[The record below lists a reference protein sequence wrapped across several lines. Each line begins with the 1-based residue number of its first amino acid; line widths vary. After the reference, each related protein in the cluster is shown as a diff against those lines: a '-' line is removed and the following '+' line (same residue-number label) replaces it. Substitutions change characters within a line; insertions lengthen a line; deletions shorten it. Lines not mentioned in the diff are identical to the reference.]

1 MATAELEERV
11 RRAARAGSVE
21 VNTGECKHCYWKTEM
36 CRRVKENPGYIPY
49 GGLELRGKCL
59 STKNY
64 KNCAGFMSLGD

>member
-1 MATAELEERV
+1 MAATELEERA

-21 VNTGECKHCYWKTEM
+21 VNTGECKQCYWKIEM
-36 CRRVKENPGYIPY
+36 RRRVTENSGYIPY
-49 GGLELRGKCL
+49 GGLELRSKCL